1 MILYRLAQGI
11 VRTLRPLL
19 GRLDIRGKENVPPSG
34 PFILVANHQSY
45 LDPVLIQ
52 SYVRRPLHSMAKSTQ
67 FATPGLGW
75 LMKQLLSFP
84 VRRWEIDPQ
93 AVRIT
98 LRRLDQGEPVC
109 VYIEGERSW
118 DARLQPPRLG
128 TLRLILKA
136 GVPVIPVAISGTYD
150 IWPRWDRKLRRSD
163 VVILFGEPLTFPQS
177 DDRDERNRLL
187 SATGRTVMTTLQT
200 LLDQARSNR
209 ADQRAKTTDP
219 TLPKGP

>member
-1 MILYRLAQGI
+1 MILYHLVQGI

-19 GRLDIRGKENVPPSG
+19 GRLDIRGKENIPPSG

-52 SYVRRPLHSMAKSTQ
+52 SYIRRPLHSMAKSTQ

-75 LMKQLLSFP
+75 LMKRLLSYP

-98 LRRLDQGEPVC
+98 LRRLDKGEPVC

-136 GVPVIPVAISGTYD
+136 GVPVIPCAISGTYD
-150 IWPRWDRKLRRSD
+150 IWPRWDRKLQRSNI
-163 VVILFGEPLTFPQS
+163 VIIFGEPLRFPQS

-187 SATGRTVMTTLQT
+187 PATGHTVMTTLQA
-200 LLDQARSNR
+200 LLDQARSTR
-209 ADQRAKTTDP
+209 PR
-219 TLPKGP
+219 GR